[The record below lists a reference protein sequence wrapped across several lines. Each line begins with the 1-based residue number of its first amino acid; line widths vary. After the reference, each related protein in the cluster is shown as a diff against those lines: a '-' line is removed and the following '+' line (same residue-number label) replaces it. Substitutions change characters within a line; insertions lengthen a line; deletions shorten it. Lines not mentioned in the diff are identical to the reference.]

1 MSLPDLPGNP
11 CSSDTCPIKTFRNN
25 AFSAQVFRGQMS
37 LTTFFKFLSPKDT
50 TFFPLFK
57 QDTDNLIVMG
67 NVLYD
72 LVTEPKDKV
81 RSKLTEEIDR
91 LENVGDDITHEIYV
105 ALEKTFITPFDRED
119 VHALAA
125 ALDDIADYIQG
136 SAARV
141 RLYHIASI
149 PTPVVDMTKILQ
161 EGIVEISKS
170 VALLMDL
177 KKHKEINESL
187 VKIHSLE
194 NAADRI
200 FNSAIEQLFLKEKN
214 AIKLIKMK
222 ELLAMVETATDRCED
237 VANVIESI
245 VIKYS

>member
-1 MSLPDLPGNP
+1 
-11 CSSDTCPIKTFRNN
+11 
-25 AFSAQVFRGQMS
+25 MS
-37 LTTFFKFLSPKDT
+37 LTTFFKFLSPKDS

-57 QDTDNLIVMG
+57 KDTDNLIVMG
-67 NVLYD
+67 DVLLKLITTKKRD
-72 LVTEPKDKV
+72 E
-81 RSKLTEEIDR
+81 REKLTNDIDR
-91 LENVGDDITHEIYV
+91 LENIGDDITHQIYV
-105 ALEKTFITPFDRED
+105 ELEKTFITPFDRED

-136 SAARV
+136 TAARV
-141 RLYHIASI
+141 RLYHISTV
-149 PTPVVDMTKILQ
+149 PKPVADMTLILQ
-161 EGIVEISKS
+161 EGIQEISKS

-177 KKHKEINESL
+177 RKHKEINESL

-200 FNSAIEQLFLKEKN
+200 FNTAIELLFLKEKN
-214 AIKLIKMK
+214 AIQLIKLK
-222 ELLAMVETATDRCED
+222 ELLAQVETATDRCED

>member
-1 MSLPDLPGNP
+1 
-11 CSSDTCPIKTFRNN
+11 
-25 AFSAQVFRGQMS
+25 MS
-37 LTTFFKFLSPKDT
+37 LTTFFKFLSPKDS

-57 QDTDNLIVMG
+57 KDTDNLIVMG
-67 NVLYD
+67 DVLLKLISTKKRD
-72 LVTEPKDKV
+72 DRE
-81 RSKLTEEIDR
+81 KLTHEIDR
-91 LENVGDDITHEIYV
+91 LENIGDDITHQIYV
-105 ALEKTFITPFDRED
+105 ELEKTFITPFDRED

-136 SAARV
+136 TAARV
-141 RLYHIASI
+141 RLYHISTV
-149 PTPVVDMTKILQ
+149 PKPVADMTLILQ
-161 EGIVEISKS
+161 EGIQEISKS

-177 KKHKEINESL
+177 RKHKEINESL

-200 FNSAIEQLFLKEKN
+200 FNAAIEQLFLKEKN
-214 AIKLIKMK
+214 AIQLIKLK
-222 ELLAMVETATDRCED
+222 ELLAQVETATDRCED